1 MSPFEALYGHAYRT
15 RLNWNETTER
25 LVFGPYVIQ
34 EAEDQVSMIRERL
47 KIAQSRQKS
56 YANNHYRDLSFE
68 PEDFV
73 YL

>member
-1 MSPFEALYGHAYRT
+1 MSPFEALYGRACKT
-15 RLNWNETTER
+15 LLSWTETAER
-25 LVFGPYVIQ
+25 LVFEPDIIQ
-34 EAEDQVSMIRERL
+34 EAEDQVSMIREIL

-56 YANNHYRDLSFE
+56 YADNRRDLSFE